1 MSLVPD
7 EELKKQGTLNLAPM
21 VDFLFVVVAV
31 FAILAVTR
39 SALNDAD
46 LELVKTGN
54 KVEDSSS
61 TTENYLVDL
70 TVTKEGKYKWLTE
83 MHDYLISDPQFIRDE
98 LIKQKQKG
106 LLPHEASQTK
116 VLLHIDQ
123 GAAWNSIAKLI
134 LAVREAGF
142 QVHPVYEL
150 NE

>member
-54 KVEDSSS
+54 KIQSSS
-61 TTENYLVDL
+61 PATEDYLVDL

-106 LLPHEASQTK
+106 LLPPEAQQTK

>member
-54 KVEDSSS
+54 KIQSSS
-61 TTENYLVDL
+61 PSTEDYLVDL

-83 MHDYLISDPQFIRDE
+83 MHDYLISDPEFIRDE

-106 LLPHEASQTK
+106 LLPPEAQQTK

>member
-7 EELKKQGTLNLAPM
+7 EELTKQGQLNLAPM
-21 VDFLFVVVAV
+21 VDFLFLVVAV

-39 SALNDAD
+39 TALNDAELD
-46 LELVKTGN
+46 LVKTTAKLDSGS
-54 KVEDSSS
+54 KVSEDFI
-61 TTENYLVDL
+61 VDL

-83 MHDYLISDPQFIRDE
+83 MHDFIINDPQIIRNE

-106 LLPHEASQTK
+106 LLPPNTKQTK
-116 VLLHIDQ
+116 ILLHIDK
-123 GAAWNSIAKLI
+123 GASWNSIAKLV

-150 NE
+150 DE

>member
-1 MSLVPD
+1 MSLVPE

-31 FAILAVTR
+31 FAIMAVTR

-54 KVEDSSS
+54 KIQSSS
-61 TTENYLVDL
+61 PSTEEYLVDL

-106 LLPHEASQTK
+106 LLPPEAQQTK

>member
-7 EELKKQGTLNLAPM
+7 EELKKQGSLNLAPM

-54 KVEDSSS
+54 KIQN
-61 TTENYLVDL
+61 TTEPQEDYLVDL
-70 TVTKEGKYKWLTE
+70 TVTKDGNYKWLTE
-83 MHDYLISDPQFIRDE
+83 MHDYVISDPQFIRNE
-98 LIKQKQKG
+98 LIKQKQNG
-106 LLPHEASQTK
+106 LLPYEAQKTK

-142 QVHPVYEL
+142 QVHPVYEI